1 MVESGSLTT
10 MQLAVWRDAM
20 AKDIIRYDL
29 LVQDAMRGVMRKVLG
44 GVAESGYLPGDHHFT
59 ISFRTDAPGV
69 TISRRLAEQWPR
81 ELTIILQHQ
90 YSNLEV
96 DDDGFGVTLSFRS
109 IPEHLYVPFAAVTGF
124 FDPAV
129 EFGLR
134 FEEAED
140 VEEETEDEAPPVG
153 PSLVAKKPAQAKEIR
168 PVKAEIGKTEAAKSE
183 ATKLESAKLE
193 SAKLESVK
201 PEPAKASSGE
211 KQRKLRPVETKGE
224 GDEKVV
230 SIDAFRKK
238 P

>member
-1 MVESGSLTT
+1 MVGSGSPTT
-10 MQLAVWRDAM
+10 MQLAVWREAM

-44 GVAESGYLPGDHHFT
+44 DVAANGYLPGDHHFT

-96 DDDGFGVTLSFRS
+96 DDEGFGVTLSFRS

-140 VEEETEDEAPPVG
+140 ADEETEDEAPSVG
-153 PSLVAKKPAQAKEIR
+153 PTLVAKKPAPAKETK
-168 PVKAEIGKTEAAKSE
+168 PVKAESGKIEPARFETGKIEAGKFESGKFESTKS
-183 ATKLESAKLE
+183 
-193 SAKLESVK
+193 
-201 PEPAKASSGE
+201 EPAKAAGGE
-211 KQRKLRPVETKGE
+211 KLRKLRTVETKEE
-224 GDEKVV
+224 GDDKIV

>member
-1 MVESGSLTT
+1 M
-10 MQLAVWRDAM
+10 AVWRDAM

-44 GVAESGYLPGDHHFT
+44 DVAESGYLPGDHHFT

-69 TISRRLAEQWPR
+69 TISRRLAEQWPS

-90 YSNLEV
+90 YSDLEV
-96 DDDGFGVTLSFRS
+96 DEEGFGVTLSFRS
-109 IPEHLYVPFAAVTGF
+109 VAEHLYVPFSAVTGF

-134 FEEAED
+134 FESAED
-140 VEEETEDEAPPVG
+140 ALEEGDEEDAPSPG
-153 PSLVAKKPAQAKEIR
+153 PSLVAKTPDSVKAFKPAKVE
-168 PVKAEIGKTEAAKSE
+168 PVKS
-183 ATKLESAKLE
+183 
-193 SAKLESVK
+193 
-201 PEPAKASSGE
+201 EPAKVEPNKTPSVDRQ
-211 KQRKLRPVETKGE
+211 KKLKPVEAKE
-224 GDEKVV
+224 DGDDKIV

>member
-1 MVESGSLTT
+1 
-10 MQLAVWRDAM
+10 M

-44 GVAESGYLPGDHHFT
+44 DVAESGYLPGDHHFT

-69 TISRRLAEQWPR
+69 TISRRLAEQWPS

-90 YSNLEV
+90 WSDLEV
-96 DDDGFGVTLSFRS
+96 DEEGFGVTLSFRS
-109 IPEHLYVPFAAVTGF
+109 VAEHLYVPFSAVTGF

-134 FEEAED
+134 FESAED
-140 VEEETEDEAPPVG
+140 ALEDSEEEDAPSPG
-153 PSLVAKKPAQAKEIR
+153 PSLVAKTEDSVKAFKPAKVE
-168 PVKAEIGKTEAAKSE
+168 PVKS
-183 ATKLESAKLE
+183 
-193 SAKLESVK
+193 
-201 PEPAKASSGE
+201 EPAKAEPNKTPSADRQ
-211 KQRKLRPVETKGE
+211 KKLKPVEAKE
-224 GDEKVV
+224 DGDDKIV

>member
-1 MVESGSLTT
+1 
-10 MQLAVWRDAM
+10 MQMAVWREAM

-29 LVQDAMRGVMRKVLG
+29 LVQDAMRGVMRKVLNDA
-44 GVAESGYLPGDHHFT
+44 AENGYLPGDHHFT

-96 DDDGFGVTLSFRS
+96 DDEGFGVTLSFRS

-129 EFGLR
+129 KFGLS
-134 FEEAED
+134 FEDAED
-140 VEEETEDEAPPVG
+140 DADEETEEESPSAG
-153 PSLVAKKPAQAKEIR
+153 PSLVKKPEPVRELK
-168 PVKAEIGKTEAAKSE
+168 PVKVEPAKVEPTKSE
-183 ATKLESAKLE
+183 PAKVESK
-193 SAKLESVK
+193 S
-201 PEPAKASSGE
+201 EPAKAPAGE
-211 KQRKLRPVETKGE
+211 KLRKLRTVETKEE
-224 GDEKVV
+224 GDDKIV

>member
-1 MVESGSLTT
+1 
-10 MQLAVWRDAM
+10 MQLAVWRGAM

-29 LVQDAMRGVMRKVLG
+29 LVQDAMRGVMRRVLG
-44 GVAESGYLPGDHHFT
+44 DVAENGYLPGDHHFT

-96 DDDGFGVTLSFRS
+96 DDEGFGVTLSFRS
-109 IPEHLYVPFAAVTGF
+109 IPEHLYVPFASVTGF

-129 EFGLR
+129 QFGLS

-140 VEEETEDEAPPVG
+140 ADEETEDETRSVG
-153 PSLVAKKPAQAKEIR
+153 PSLVAKTPEPAKAPKPSPAQEIK
-168 PVKAEIGKTEAAKSE
+168 PLKAETGKIQAGKVES
-183 ATKLESAKLE
+183 TKIESTKIE
-193 SAKLESVK
+193 SNK
-201 PEPAKASSGE
+201 PEPAKAASGE
-211 KQRKLRPVETKGE
+211 KPRKLRTVETKDE

>member
-1 MVESGSLTT
+1 
-10 MQLAVWRDAM
+10 
-20 AKDIIRYDL
+20 
-29 LVQDAMRGVMRKVLG
+29 MRGVMRKVLG
-44 GVAESGYLPGDHHFT
+44 DVADNGYLPGDHHFT

-69 TISRRLAEQWPR
+69 TISRRLAEQWPQ

-96 DDDGFGVTLSFRS
+96 DDEGFGVTLSFRS

-124 FDPAV
+124 FDPSV
-129 EFGLR
+129 QFGLS

-140 VEEETEDEAPPVG
+140 GAEETEDETPAAG
-153 PSLVAKKPAQAKEIR
+153 PSLVGKTAEPAKGPKPARLESGKIEPAKFEAAR
-168 PVKAEIGKTEAAKSE
+168 VEAAKVE
-183 ATKLESAKLE
+183 AH
-193 SAKLESVK
+193 K
-201 PEPAKASSGE
+201 PEPAKAAGGE
-211 KQRKLRPVETKGE
+211 KPRKLRSVETKDE